1 MDFPTLPEAG
11 RIGPQNSIAP
21 GNISQS
27 QSKRSFHTSSE
38 SGSGSGSGSEIGDY
52 RSNVSNKSVD
62 KIVFNDFNT
71 AHTLITSGQAKN
83 LSPNTRAFYRRNT
96 YSSEEEDSR
105 QQLLL
110 MNKENLAADLKSPAN
125 QLYKSSTG
133 ELRKAYLVDS
143 DSDDEEFGRAQ
154 PSPGYVRS
162 LHDASSPHVG
172 LSQKRPQTPLM
183 WDKKLRVVNLAP
195 LSGGSPNEVQWPSTN
210 PFKERKEGKRGQMS
224 RPRPGD
230 LSPKVGKSKS
240 PIVQKKIYAK
250 SKYTNPYYSS
260 PHGLPSP
267 GVSKSGS
274 GSGSGSGASGNLR
287 SSYYPA
293 EGIRSDEVDFAD
305 ESFGD
310 GGLQKIY
317 AKHYAVKPLSNYT
330 VQQDSNI
337 NGSGPQQSDGSTVN
351 QFLDHYTHASNGS
364 YYGGNDSRATV
375 SQSRHTPGSTRGR
388 GRSKLASE
396 VVTPSTEDDD
406 SDLMLTRFPKTPT
419 FTRGDA
425 SKNVGSSTYGDSR
438 QLASDNTTFTRRQP
452 TRLRDSPM
460 PWLAPPKPTR
470 QTSKGRRNRPLP
482 VDRQVSALREGLDDD
497 YDESDVETSSP
508 IVRKQLPPIERLKLR
523 SRKVSS
529 GSFQRNNNSRY
540 GYSSRSGLESDGL
553 DGYASD
559 DDKGRRDTEV
569 RKSVLDLLAETDKEN
584 VPPSMDDEGL
594 DFSHYTSDYR
604 VSTFKKEDG
613 SIARKISQ
621 RKTPIRAVEDED
633 EWSTINEIVLE
644 EDDTSHYS
652 RMRYPSRP
660 RFKQTGSSRADY
672 SDDFSSGSPF
682 PSNDMGPYSSKNRV
696 MVHPARQGDQYDNF
710 PRAFL
715 EGYGSA
721 YLPVKK
727 RLGNGFSSN
736 ASNAIRKAPNVLR
749 TLSNHL
755 TSSPM
760 GSSSPRH
767 EYHELQEIKKNS
779 SSPYSPQRNGKTRL
793 RQDSGVRPMP
803 PLDEQRTLK
812 PPTAQWTDGP
822 AGDDGRSNSPH
833 AHGFRFGDQ
842 HVPERPDSFTEMVI
856 AANNGKVPGYMQDE
870 SPSQVDSRE
879 LNSNFPISGIR
890 RTTDSIAGISDTSSV
905 DSLNGP
911 EYDNLPGSSA
921 HSGYYISQNGP
932 FEANTSSQQISTHGD
947 RSNMSRKRLAPG
959 SLYQNVRSKC
969 GTLLDRRKGRKAGH
983 PDIESRGSLEA
994 ESSPRPTNVMRPLIL
1009 QPQPC
1014 VIQPRAHREF
1024 CYRSPM
1030 APLRNS
1036 IWKPLYSRKTLAR
1049 INNVKRRPVV
1059 EPPVVAHMDT
1069 KGTGMSSAASWD
1081 VAPVSPHLAGWP
1093 QNTSSLGGYA
1103 EQKEKISRI
1112 VLICCFFFPLLLL
1125 GFATGLLDWIMKK
1138 ITKGDVE
1145 HMCKR
1150 HKKIAAWGL
1159 GIIVLIILAALGAYA
1174 GVTGVRDAR
1183 AA

>member
-1 MDFPTLPEAG
+1 MDYPTRSEASRVG
-11 RIGPQNSIAP
+11 SQQLIVP

-38 SGSGSGSGSEIGDY
+38 SGSELGDY
-52 RSNVSNKSVD
+52 RSNFSSKSVD

-83 LSPNTRAFYRRNT
+83 LSPNTRAFYRKNI
-96 YSSEEEDSR
+96 YSEEEEDSR
-105 QQLLL
+105 QQLSL
-110 MNKENLAADLKSPAN
+110 MNKENENLAANLKSPAS
-125 QLYKSSTG
+125 QLYKSPTG

-162 LHDASSPHVG
+162 LHDASSPQVG

-195 LSGGSPNEVQWPSTN
+195 LAGGSPNEVQWPSTN
-210 PFKERKEGKRGQMS
+210 PFKEGKEGKRGKMS
-224 RPRPGD
+224 RPRSGD
-230 LSPKVGKSKS
+230 LSSKDGKSKS
-240 PIVQKKIYAK
+240 PIVQKKIYAR
-250 SKYTNPYYSS
+250 SKYMDPYYSS

-293 EGIRSDEVDFAD
+293 EGIRSDDVDSAD
-305 ESFGD
+305 ESFED
-310 GGLQKIY
+310 GALQEVY
-317 AKHYAVKPLSNYT
+317 TKHYAVKPLSNYT

-337 NGSGPQQSDGSTVN
+337 NESGPQQSDKSTVN
-351 QFLDHYTHASNGS
+351 QFLGHYTHASNGS
-364 YYGGNDSRATV
+364 YYGGNDSRAAV
-375 SQSRHTPGSTRGR
+375 SQSRHTPGSTRGL

-396 VVTPSTEDDD
+396 VVTASTEDDD
-406 SDLMLTRFPKTPT
+406 PGLMLTRFPKSPT

-425 SKNVGSSTYGDSR
+425 STYGHAR
-438 QLASDNTTFTRRQP
+438 QLADDDAQYTLCQP
-452 TRLRDSPM
+452 TRLRDSPIS
-460 PWLAPPKPTR
+460 WLVSPKPTR

-482 VDRQVSALREGLDDD
+482 VDRQVSALRAGLFDD
-497 YDESDVETSSP
+497 YDESDVETSCP

-529 GSFQRNNNSRY
+529 GSFQRNDNYRY
-540 GYSSRSGLESDGL
+540 GHTSRSCLEPDDL

-594 DFSHYTSDYR
+594 GFSHYTSDYR

-621 RKTPIRAVEDED
+621 RKTPVRAAEDED
-633 EWSTINEIVLE
+633 EWSTINEIVLGE
-644 EDDTSHYS
+644 NDSSPYPRVRYS
-652 RMRYPSRP
+652 SGP

-682 PSNDMGPYSSKNRV
+682 PSNGMGPYSSQNRV
-696 MVHPARQGDQYDNF
+696 LVHPARQGDQYDNF
-710 PRAFL
+710 PRPFL

-727 RLGNGFSSN
+727 RLGNGFASN

-760 GSSSPRH
+760 SSSSPRH
-767 EYHELQEIKKNS
+767 EYHGLQEIKKNS
-779 SSPYSPQRNGKTRL
+779 SSPYSPHRNEKTRI
-793 RQDSGVRPMP
+793 RQDSGVRPIP

-812 PPTAQWTDGP
+812 PPTAQGTDGP
-822 AGDDGRSNSPH
+822 AEDVGRKNSPH
-833 AHGFRFGDQ
+833 AHGFCFGDQ

-870 SPSQVDSRE
+870 SPSQVDPRE
-879 LNSNFPISGIR
+879 LISNFPISGIR

-911 EYDNLPGSSA
+911 EYDNLPGSST
-921 HSGYYISQNGP
+921 HSGYYNHQNGP
-932 FEANTSSQQISTHGD
+932 FETNTSSQQISVHGSQ
-947 RSNMSRKRLAPG
+947 SNMSRKRLAPG
-959 SLYQNVRSKC
+959 DLYQNLRSKC
-969 GTLLDRRKGRKAGH
+969 GTLLDRRRPRKAGR
-983 PDIESRGSLEA
+983 PDIESRGSWEA
-994 ESSPRPTNVMRPLIL
+994 DSSPRPTNVMRPLIL

-1030 APLRNS
+1030 APLRNP
-1036 IWKPLYSRKTLAR
+1036 IWKPLYSRKILAR
-1049 INNVKRRPVV
+1049 INNVQRRPSV
-1059 EPPVVAHMDT
+1059 EPPAIAHMDT
-1069 KGTGMSSAASWD
+1069 NGTGMSSAASWD

-1093 QNTSSLGGYA
+1093 QNTFSLGGYA
-1103 EQKEKISRI
+1103 EQRDKISRI
-1112 VLICCFFFPLLLL
+1112 VLICCFFFPLLLV

-1138 ITKGDVE
+1138 KTKGDVE

-1159 GIIVLIILAALGAYA
+1159 GIIFLLVLAILGAYA
-1174 GVTGVRDAR
+1174 GVTGARDAL